1 MANQKDNTFGATVI
15 NSRAVN
21 FLLTKLRCKETS
33 GRVSDNKHLDAF
45 HIECMV
51 HVPPL
56 KDLKMC
62 TSIGLYG
69 VW

>member
-33 GRVSDNKHLDAF
+33 GRVSENINLEAF
-45 HIECMV
+45 HNIHFMV
-51 HVPPL
+51 HIPRL
-56 KDLKMC
+56 KDL
-62 TSIGLYG
+62 
-69 VW
+69 